1 MKRVLMCS
9 GKVYYDLAKAR
20 AEKGLQSDIA
30 IIRFEQV
37 RAAPLAVDS
46 GSAPC
51 SGSTAGWRP
60 EGPKVQSRSRGS
72 NAAGC
77 RVPP

>member
-51 SGSTAGWRP
+51 SGFGQRP
-60 EGPKVQSRSRGS
+60 LQWIDSWV
-72 NAAGC
+72 AT
-77 RVPP
+77 